1 MLMKKLWDPIV
12 KSAEDLQAAAS
23 RLVDEGVTF
32 FRAQLGSIPLL
43 SSSKA
48 EIGGERDETHYFL
61 IPNPE
66 ATGSYTLFRTRV
78 LPDGI
83 GPENELPKARI
94 FQLPAQGTTEHLIH
108 LLSVEIQDQHLQKAD
123 PESPLAAR
131 LENIAD
137 EIDKQSNR
145 VSGGLLLIGGA
156 VAIANPLLGVGIAA
170 KSLLPSL
177 GSKLSVHGV
186 KHASSWLRSRNTKAQ
201 NSGAQKSAQ
210 SEIKKL
216 KPEVRLNPVTQILE
230 RALHSQKND
239 FDPTLESSELFD
251 TTQQIND
258 ISLGAKA
265 ILTVFDQQ
273 ENRSLPKPIQS
284 WVNNLRDWV

>member
-1 MLMKKLWDPIV
+1 MKNLWDPIV
-12 KSAEDLQAAAS
+12 KSAEDLQATAS
-23 RLVDEGVTF
+23 RLVDDGISF
-32 FRAQLGSIPLL
+32 FHTQLGSIPLL

-61 IPNPE
+61 IPSPE
-66 ATGSYTLFRTRV
+66 ATGGYALFRTRI

-83 GPENELPKARI
+83 GPENDLPKARI
-94 FQLPAQGTTEHLIH
+94 FQLPAQGTTEHLIR
-108 LLSVEIQDQHLQKAD
+108 LLSAELQDKHLQKTD
-123 PESPLAAR
+123 PESPLATR
-131 LENIAD
+131 LESIAD

-156 VAIANPLLGVGIAA
+156 IAISNPLLGVGIAA

-186 KHASSWLRSRNTKAQ
+186 KHASSWLRSRNTQAQ
-201 NSGAQKSAQ
+201 NSKAQKSAQ

-230 RALHSQKND
+230 QALHSQKSD
-239 FDPTLESSELFD
+239 FDPTLESSALFD
-251 TTQQIND
+251 TTEQIDD

-265 ILTVFDQQ
+265 ILTVFDSQQ
-273 ENRSLPKPIQS
+273 NHSLPKPIQS
-284 WVNNLRDWV
+284 WIKNLRDWI